1 MISQTDIQ
9 ATCDDIV
16 REFAPLQIILF
27 GSYAD
32 GTPTEHSDVDLL
44 VVMPIPKSETRQ
56 QELEIQRQVPHRFP
70 MDLHVRSP
78 EELAYR
84 ISYNDWFLREILEKG
99 NVLYEAG
106 GYLKD
111 FLKITPEINQL
122 HDKETAFVNPLTLEY
137 IEKAEGD
144 YADAKW
150 LQQAPKPNYDNI
162 CFHAQQAIEKY
173 LKAWLQE
180 TNRPVPRT
188 HNVVA
193 LLNLIVP
200 VLPAWDRWRD
210 DFSQFIKHAVDSRY
224 PGHFATATDTDAAN
238 AMRICTEVQQA
249 VRALL
254 MPRR

>member
-27 GSYAD
+27 GSYAY
-32 GTPTEHSDVDLL
+32 GTPTDHSDVDLL
-44 VVMPIPKSETRQ
+44 VVMPIPQSETRQ
-56 QELEIQRQVPHRFP
+56 QELEIQRRIPRRFR

-78 EELAYR
+78 AEIAYR
-84 ISYNDWFLREILEKG
+84 VSYNDWFLREILEKG
-99 NVLYEAG
+99 DVLYEVSASRT
-106 GYLKD
+106 D

-122 HDKETAFVNPLTLEY
+122 PDKETGFVNPLTLEY

-180 TNRPVPRT
+180 TNRPVPST
-188 HNVVA
+188 HNLVE
-193 LLNLIVP
+193 LLDLIVP
-200 VLPAWDRWRD
+200 VLPAWNRWRD
-210 DFSQFIKHAVDSRY
+210 DFSLFTKHAVDSRY
-224 PGHFATATDTDAAN
+224 PGHFATAADAAN
-238 AMRICTEVQQA
+238 AMRICTEVCQA
-249 VRALL
+249 IRAIL
-254 MPRR
+254 MPMP

>member
-27 GSYAD
+27 GSYAY

-44 VVMPIPKSETRQ
+44 VVMPIPQSETRQ
-56 QELEIQRQVPHRFP
+56 QELEIQRRVPRRFR

-78 EELAYR
+78 AEIAYR

-99 NVLYEAG
+99 DVLYETSD
-106 GYLKD
+106 YLKD
-111 FLKITPEINQL
+111 SLKITPEINQL

-188 HNVVA
+188 HDLVE
-193 LLNLIVP
+193 LLDLIVP
-200 VLPAWDRWRD
+200 VLPAWNRWRN
-210 DFSQFIKHAVDSRY
+210 DFSLFTKHAVDSRY
-224 PGHFATATDTDAAN
+224 PGYFATTNDAAD
-238 AMRICTEVQQA
+238 AMRICIEVRQA
-249 VRALL
+249 IRAIL
-254 MPRR
+254 MPIGP

>member
-1 MISQTDIQ
+1 MISPTDIQ

-27 GSYAD
+27 GSYAY

-44 VVMPIPKSETRQ
+44 VVMPIPQSETRQ
-56 QELEIQRQVPHRFP
+56 QELEIQRRVPRRFR

-78 EELAYR
+78 AEIAYR
-84 ISYNDWFLREILEKG
+84 VSYNDWFLREILEKG
-99 NVLYEAG
+99 NVLYEVSDYLS

-122 HDKETAFVNPLTLEY
+122 HDKETAFVNPLTREY

-150 LQQAPKPNYDNI
+150 LQQAPQPNYDNI

-180 TNRPVPRT
+180 ANRPVPRT
-188 HNVVA
+188 HNVEE
-193 LLNLIVP
+193 LLDLIVP
-200 VLPAWDRWRD
+200 VLPAWNRWRD
-210 DFSQFIKHAVDSRY
+210 DFSQFTKHAVDSRY
-224 PGHFATATDTDAAN
+224 PGHTDAEE
-238 AMRICTEVQQA
+238 AMRICTEVRHA
-249 VRALL
+249 VRAIL
-254 MPRR
+254 MP